1 MSIIH
6 SNSSWLVPLDQL
18 SEAQGLL
25 PQDQFDSIKTIGE
38 WAQHYLCDPHP
49 NLGREG
55 VVCPFVKLT
64 IQKKQMWLNVLSPDE
79 VDKATLTTTLRN
91 YKNWLLDL
99 EPIDS
104 SSKVMLLVMPFF
116 KPEVHFNYVIDALQE
131 LDAELVDQF
140 VSIGTFFPNNAAP
153 GMRNPEFR
161 QFYSPIPLFVIR
173 STTVHDFPFIMRRTN
188 KQARLN
194 QYFSKFAPDIPKN
207 VREEIVSVLADK
219 KVNKIS

>member
-6 SNSSWLVPLDQL
+6 LNSSWLVPLDQL
-18 SEAQGLL
+18 SEAQSHL
-25 PQDQFDSIKTIGE
+25 PQDQFDSIKIVGE
-38 WAQHYLCDPHP
+38 WAQNYLCEPHP
-49 NLGREG
+49 SLGRDG

-64 IQKKQMWLNVLSPDE
+64 IQKKQMWLNVLSPSE
-79 VDKATLTTTLRN
+79 IEQATLTTTLRD
-91 YKNWLLDL
+91 YKNWLLEL
-99 EPIDS
+99 EPTDS
-104 SSKVMLLVMPFF
+104 SNKVMLLVMPFF
-116 KPEVHFNYVIDALQE
+116 RPEVHFDNVIASLQE
-131 LDAELVDQF
+131 LDAELVEQF

-188 KQARLN
+188 KQMRLN